1 MPEISNQLHDE
12 LTAFLRGM
20 PMWAPSRWADQAC
33 TLAAMLGAS
42 APEPS
47 GPRLGARA
55 APRLTGRPY
64 EPIGY
69 RADMVNAGRGHL
81 LGD

>member
-47 GPRLGARA
+47 DPRSSG
-55 APRLTGRPY
+55 RLTGRPY

>member
-47 GPRLGARA
+47 DPRSSG
-55 APRLTGRPY
+55 RLTGRPY

-69 RADMVNAGRGHL
+69 RADMIGAGRGHL